1 MKTDK
6 FYEDEATAFVD
17 KHPEYV
23 ASQANCDALF
33 LRLKRKR
40 LGMNRDTLGIVF
52 EELKAEGQLQIAPA
66 READSGDEEEMD
78 REGCEKNET
87 QGNDRELRESDEEED
102 RSGQKEG
109 REDSSQGDL
118 RAERSKGSK
127 TTQ

>member
-6 FYEDEATAFVD
+6 FYEDEATAFVEE
-17 KHPEYV
+17 HPEYV

-40 LGMNRDTLGIVF
+40 LGMTRDTLGIVF

-66 READSGDEEEMD
+66 READSGDEEEVD
-78 REGCEKNET
+78 SKGDGEDET
-87 QGNDRELRESDEEED
+87 QGNAGELREGDEEED

-109 REDSSQGDL
+109 REGSSQGDL
-118 RAERSKGSK
+118 SAERSKGSK